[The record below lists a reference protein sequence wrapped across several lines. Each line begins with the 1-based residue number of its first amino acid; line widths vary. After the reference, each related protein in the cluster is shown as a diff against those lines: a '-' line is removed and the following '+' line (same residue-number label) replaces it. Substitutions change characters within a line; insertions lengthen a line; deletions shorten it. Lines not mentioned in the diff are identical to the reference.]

1 MSPKDLSLALV
12 VIVAWGLNFVVIKV
26 GLDGV
31 PPMLLGALRF
41 SLAALPAIFFIKRPA
56 LPLRW
61 LLAYGLTISLGQFA
75 FLFSA
80 MAVGMPAGLASL
92 VLQSQA
98 FFTLFLAALL
108 LGERLRASNLL
119 GLLIAAAGLLLIGL
133 QSGGAM
139 TLAGLALTICAA
151 VMWGTGNIITKKVG
165 RVDLLALVVWGSL
178 IPPLPF
184 FALSW
189 LLEGPAL
196 IESSLRGISL
206 SSILAIVY
214 LAFVAT
220 LLGYGLW
227 SRLLSRYPASQI
239 APFSMLVPVIG
250 LSSSAWLLDEKLSPL
265 QMAGALL
272 VMGGLLVNVFG
283 ARLFGRFL
291 QVQGRPL

>member
-1 MSPKDLSLALV
+1 MSPKDLCLAVV

-41 SLAALPAIFFIKRPA
+41 TLAALPAIFFIKRPA

-108 LGERLRASNLL
+108 LDERLRASNLL
-119 GLLIAAAGLLLIGL
+119 GLLVAAAGLLLIGL
-133 QSGGAM
+133 QSGGSM

-151 VMWGTGNIITKKVG
+151 AMWGMGNIITKKVG

-196 IESSLRGISL
+196 IESSLRGIGL

-250 LSSSAWLLDEKLSPL
+250 LSSSAWLLDEQLSQL

-272 VMGGLLVNVFG
+272 VMVGLLVNVFG

>member
-1 MSPKDLSLALV
+1 
-12 VIVAWGLNFVVIKV
+12 
-26 GLDGV
+26 
-31 PPMLLGALRF
+31 
-41 SLAALPAIFFIKRPA
+41 
-56 LPLRW
+56 
-61 LLAYGLTISLGQFA
+61 
-75 FLFSA
+75 
-80 MAVGMPAGLASL
+80 
-92 VLQSQA
+92 
-98 FFTLFLAALL
+98 
-108 LGERLRASNLL
+108 
-119 GLLIAAAGLLLIGL
+119 
-133 QSGGAM
+133 
-139 TLAGLALTICAA
+139 
-151 VMWGTGNIITKKVG
+151 MWGMGNIITKKVG

-189 LLEGPAL
+189 LLEGPEL
-196 IESSLRGISL
+196 IESSLRGIGL

-250 LSSSAWLLDEKLSPL
+250 LSSSAWLLDEQLSQL

-272 VMGGLLVNVFG
+272 VMVGLLVNVFG